1 MTGSVGT
8 QGQVVIDEAIRA
20 ALGIAPGWIAVQ
32 RLVDNHVE
40 IRFLPPDHGESLK
53 GSLASHTTVTVSGDE
68 WPEARERA
76 WRDAARERERFPA

>member
-68 WPEARERA
+68 WHEARERA
-76 WRDAARERERFPA
+76 WRDAA